1 MQSSREQNGAEEQ
14 LRDVTELLLAWTNGD
29 PVALDQLVPLVYDE
43 LRRVARNYLRRERKE
58 HTLQPTALVHESFL
72 RLLDQ
77 RRIRYENR
85 TQFFAVAALLMR
97 RILVNHAVRRQTAR
111 RGGGE
116 RMLTLQ
122 DADGVCRERE
132 VNLLA
137 LDSALS
143 RLVDVDPRQ
152 NRIVELHFFAGF
164 TMEEIAEALDLSV
177 ITVKREWRIA
187 KAWLRD
193 AIEE

>member
-14 LRDVTELLLAWTNGD
+14 PRDVTELLLAWSNGD
-29 PVALDQLVPLVYDE
+29 LVALDQLVPLVYDE
-43 LRRVARNYLRRERKE
+43 LRRVARNFLRRERKE

-85 TQFFAVAALLMR
+85 AQFFAVAAILMR
-97 RILVNHAVRRQTAR
+97 RILVNYAVRRQTAR

-116 RMLTLQ
+116 QMLTLQ

-137 LDSALS
+137 LDGALS
-143 RLVDVDPRQ
+143 RLADVDPRQ
-152 NRIVELHFFAGF
+152 NRIVELRFFAGF
-164 TMEEIAEALDLSV
+164 TMEEIADALDLSV
-177 ITVKREWRIA
+177 VTVKREWRIA